1 MAVLT
6 STGII
11 FGGTGGTLDS
21 KYGIIPQ
28 STPMVFI
35 RSVAPTGW
43 TQVTTQNDK
52 ALRVVNNTTSGGTAA
67 GTNTFSGTFA
77 SRPVSATVPVSIS
90 GLSAGG
96 VTLSVN
102 VVPQHA
108 HPLNS
113 GGNVG
118 AGGAS
123 PATGFVDGT
132 APGSSTGNYGNT
144 GSHAHPVTFSSAS
157 GPGATTLDFRVQY
170 VDVII
175 CTLN

>member
-11 FGGTGGTLDS
+11 FGSGGGTLDS

-35 RSVAPTGW
+35 RSAAPTGW

-77 SRPVSATVPVSIS
+77 SRPVSANVPVSIS
-90 GLSAGG
+90 GLAAGG
-96 VTLSVN
+96 TTLSVN
-102 VVPQHA
+102 TVPQHA

-123 PATGFVDGT
+123 PASGSQGGT
-132 APGSSTGNYGNT
+132 APGTSTGNYGNS
-144 GSHAHPVTFSSAS
+144 GSHAHPVTFSSAN
-157 GPGATTLDFRVQY
+157 GPGATNLDFRVQY